1 VLFDSDI
8 IIWVL
13 RGHAGA
19 AAAVQRATQRA
30 VSLMTYLELV
40 EGALDRQDLNLTRA
54 LLLDNEIAI
63 LPLSESIGQ
72 RAATY
77 MEEHALANG
86 LDAGDAI
93 IAATAIEH
101 GMPLCTANRK
111 HYQRI
116 AGLELKVFRP

>member
-1 VLFDSDI
+1 VLFDTDI

-19 AAAVQRATQRA
+19 AATVQGIAQRA

-40 EGALDRQDLNLTRA
+40 EGALSLRDLNLMRA
-54 LLLDNEIAI
+54 LLLDARIAI
-63 LPLSESIGQ
+63 LPLSESIGR
-72 RAATY
+72 RAAAY
-77 MEEHALANG
+77 MEAHALRSG

-93 IAATAIEH
+93 IAASAVEH
-101 GMPLCTANRK
+101 GQPLCTANRK
-111 HYQRI
+111 HYQRL